1 MLKSLS
7 EQTSLYVILLVLPG
21 PDSEQARRRPHISLV
36 LMDSRLDC
44 LNMPVLKPHIQ
55 GPRVAEL
62 EGPNDLS
69 YRVAFLMDHYFE
81 WVGTFEFGAFA
92 KPRNHPLA

>member
-1 MLKSLS
+1 
-7 EQTSLYVILLVLPG
+7 
-21 PDSEQARRRPHISLV
+21 
-36 LMDSRLDC
+36 MDSRLDC
-44 LNMPVLKPHIQ
+44 LNLPVLKPHIQ

-81 WVGTFEFGAFA
+81 WVGTFEFGTYP
-92 KPRNHPLA
+92 KTQLRNISIHVLM

>member
-1 MLKSLS
+1 
-7 EQTSLYVILLVLPG
+7 
-21 PDSEQARRRPHISLV
+21 
-36 LMDSRLDC
+36 MDSRLDC
-44 LNMPVLKPHIQ
+44 LNLPVLKPPIQ

-62 EGPNDLS
+62 EGPNDLP

-92 KPRNHPLA
+92 KIRNHPVA